1 MLYLNITENFPYFTF
16 STTTDTVGSNPEAAV
31 GSECSTGS
39 TTCPADVVQELETP
53 QPKAVPQ
60 PLKQKKCTQ
69 PEEEKKPL
77 EELLKETET
86 SLLHHQSTC
95 PAVSCQKISAE
106 EQKAQKSLKDK
117 FKHEWLTE
125 KSLAYC
131 SKTGIWWLAY
141 VEGKG
146 MYCLLCRKHN
156 TKNEQNKS
164 KVFSSD
170 PAVRYRKPTI
180 TSHADSRQH
189 LAAIEAEHLQR
200 VSTFHKESVN
210 RENVADDVLYKALM
224 SVDWINSLYKCYF
237 PMNNFLYYIE
247 HFQAQFSNDLQMY
260 TCRFVIV
267 LL

>member
-1 MLYLNITENFPYFTF
+1 MNITENFPYFTF

-39 TTCPADVVQELETP
+39 ITCPADVVQELETP

-60 PLKQKKCTQ
+60 PLKQKECTQ
-69 PEEEKKPL
+69 PEEEKKLL

-106 EQKAQKSLKDK
+106 EQKAQQSLKDK
-117 FKHEWLTE
+117 FKHEWLTD

-170 PAVRYRKPTI
+170 CDERSA
-180 TSHADSRQH
+180 SE
-189 LAAIEAEHLQR
+189 L
-200 VSTFHKESVN
+200 N
-210 RENVADDVLYKALM
+210 
-224 SVDWINSLYKCYF
+224 
-237 PMNNFLYYIE
+237 
-247 HFQAQFSNDLQMY
+247 
-260 TCRFVIV
+260 
-267 LL
+267 